1 MVFGIIVQRNQA
13 ISYLK
18 ELLGSDIGVS
28 PESVSIERK
37 RDSEAVEVHIKIT
50 NSKRESIKEIAR
62 KRELTVKED
71 GDSIIIY
78 GS

>member
-1 MVFGIIVQRNQA
+1 MQRNEA

-18 ELLGSDIGVS
+18 ELLGSDIDVS

-37 RDSEAVEVHIKIT
+37 RNSETVEVHIKIT
-50 NSKRESIKEIAR
+50 NSKRETIKEIAK

-71 GDSIIIY
+71 SDKVIIY
-78 GS
+78 GL